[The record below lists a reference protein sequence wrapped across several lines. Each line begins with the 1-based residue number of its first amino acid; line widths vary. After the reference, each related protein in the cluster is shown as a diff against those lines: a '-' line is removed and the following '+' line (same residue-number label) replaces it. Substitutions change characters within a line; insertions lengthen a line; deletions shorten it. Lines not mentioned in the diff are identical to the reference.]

1 MPKVI
6 MEKPWDVQ
14 HAKNVLYRLYAE
26 QYGLPPVT
34 VICTPKS
41 QQEPVCDNAKDEREL

>member
-1 MPKVI
+1 MPTLT

-14 HAKNVLYRLYAE
+14 HVMNTLYRLYAE
-26 QYGLPPVT
+26 QKGLPPAT

-41 QQEPVCDNAKDEREL
+41 PEELAALAASGN